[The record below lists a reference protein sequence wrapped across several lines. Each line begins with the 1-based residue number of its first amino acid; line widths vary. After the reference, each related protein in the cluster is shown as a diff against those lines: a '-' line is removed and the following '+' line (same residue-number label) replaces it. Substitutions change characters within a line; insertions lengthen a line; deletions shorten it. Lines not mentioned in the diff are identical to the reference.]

1 MPYSEPKK
9 FSVVNDPVPNPLR
22 KGAPSLADAAEPMAP
37 GTKPHHMSD
46 PWDIGETLCSLADNG
61 DAVSIYSNGDEQ
73 PIMARVLSVDD
84 DLPQFVLELNEGQ
97 TLPDGNATFVS
108 WVHSAKL
115 QFTINGE
122 WQHHTDRPNVY
133 LTNFPSHCL
142 VLERRESAR
151 METPLGVYYIAAFVL
166 EGRPYELQLYDFS
179 AGGIGM
185 RAHPRDTV
193 GLYVGRKLS
202 RVRLELGPTKVM
214 IADLEIRL
222 SRTFRSFLLGEQV
235 QIGCRFLN
243 LTDSMREEL
252 TVLLDNLGSGRK
264 VR

>member
-1 MPYSEPKK
+1 M
-9 FSVVNDPVPNPLR
+9 NDPIPNPLR
-22 KGAPSLADAAEPMAP
+22 KGAPSLADIAEPMAP

-61 DAVSIYSNGDEQ
+61 DAISIYPNGGDDVL
-73 PIMARVLSVDD
+73 MARVLSVDD
-84 DLPQFVLELNEGQ
+84 DLPQFILELNEGT
-97 TLPDGNATFVS
+97 TLPNGNATFVS
-108 WVHSAKL
+108 WVHNAKL

-122 WQHHTDRPNVY
+122 WEAHPERPHVY
-133 LTNFPSHCL
+133 QVNFPSHCL
-142 VLERRESAR
+142 VLERRESTR
-151 METPLGVYYIAAFVL
+151 LETPLGVYYIAAFVL

-202 RVRLELGPTKVM
+202 RVRLELGPSKVM

-243 LTDSMREEL
+243 LTEAMQDEL
-252 TVLLDNLGSGRK
+252 KVLLDNLGSSRK